1 MYLIEKNGM
10 VLVESTKRME
20 DLDEMALLG
29 IDPEDIM
36 AMNM

>member
-1 MYLIEKNGM
+1 MCLIMKNGM
-10 VLVESTKRME
+10 VLVESSKRME

-36 AMNM
+36 AMGM

>member
-1 MYLIEKNGM
+1 VYLIEKNGM
-10 VLVESTKRME
+10 ILVESTKRME